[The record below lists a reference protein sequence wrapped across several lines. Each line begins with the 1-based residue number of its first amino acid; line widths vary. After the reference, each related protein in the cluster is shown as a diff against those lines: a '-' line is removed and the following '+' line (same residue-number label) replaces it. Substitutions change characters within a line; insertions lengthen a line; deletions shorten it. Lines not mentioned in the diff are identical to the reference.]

1 MTTAKR
7 TPDIS
12 AVGLVLQNV
21 SLGETIGN
29 LLKAA
34 GFPVAFK
41 VKPGEVESL
50 GAEAD
55 VVVVAGDDRTRN
67 HRVFKRIRARL
78 PHARVVACL
87 PQEEALSFQWVID
100 NGIDGV
106 VWDARVGESFEAT
119 IRAVHAGQLVFPRD
133 LQDKG
138 RVPDFTNREKQALSL
153 MIMGLTN
160 REIADKLFVSENT
173 VKSHLNTA
181 YRKLGAHSRAEATRL
196 ITDPDEG
203 LGTGILAITGPG
215 LRRSRTPNAP

>member
-1 MTTAKR
+1 MAIAEKPPEIT
-7 TPDIS
+7 

-21 SLGETIGN
+21 SLGDQIGN
-29 LLKAA
+29 MLKAA

-41 VKPGEVESL
+41 IKPGEIGSPRSEV
-50 GAEAD
+50 D
-55 VVVVAGDDRTRN
+55 VVVVAGDDRSRS
-67 HRVFKRIRARL
+67 HGVFKRVRARL
-78 PHARVVACL
+78 PHARVVACFPL
-87 PQEEALSFQWVID
+87 GEAPSFQWMID

-106 VWDARVGESFEAT
+106 VWDTRLSESFEAT
-119 IRAVHAGQLVFPRD
+119 LRAVLAGQLVFPRE
-133 LQDKG
+133 LHDKG

-196 ITDPDEG
+196 ITDSDEG
-203 LGTGILAITGPG
+203 LGTGILAITAPG
-215 LRRSRTPNAP
+215 LRRSKRS